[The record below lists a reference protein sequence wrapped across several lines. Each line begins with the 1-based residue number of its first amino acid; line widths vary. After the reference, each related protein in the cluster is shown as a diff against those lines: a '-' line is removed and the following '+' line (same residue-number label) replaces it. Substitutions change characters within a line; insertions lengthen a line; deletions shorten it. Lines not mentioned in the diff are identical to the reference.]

1 MKFLVSSVYER
12 WFYVFNLTLLPPILN
27 LSESGSTNV
36 LIQFGSRIHNTAWE
50 TQSHYAVIKET
61 FFYDQDC
68 YDVTTKIKL
77 VSWWKYLSE
86 KEHVKLLLRVDSDS
100 HSVKVK
106 TDKRKWH
113 IRAHTEIRIFFSKGL
128 SQRGKKKKL
137 KSGSCIDNSSGQKS
151 EIKIKS
157 QLRLEYW
164 IIDKV

>member
-1 MKFLVSSVYER
+1 MKFLVSSVYEW

-27 LSESGSTNV
+27 LSVSGSTNV

-61 FFYDQDC
+61 FFYSQDC

-86 KEHVKLLLRVDSDS
+86 KRTSEASPPCWFTQRESQDWQKKMTHPGTHR
-100 HSVKVK
+100 
-106 TDKRKWH
+106 DKD
-113 IRAHTEIRIFFSKGL
+113 FFLKG
-128 SQRGKKKKL
+128 SESARKKKKL
-137 KSGSCIDNSSGQKS
+137 KYTGSCTDNSSGQKS

-157 QLRLEYW
+157 QRRLEYW

>member
-1 MKFLVSSVYER
+1 MKFLVSSVYEW

-27 LSESGSTNV
+27 LSVSGSTNV

-61 FFYDQDC
+61 FFYSQDC

-86 KEHVKLLLRVDSDS
+86 KEHVKLLLRVDL

-113 IRAHTEIRIFFSKGL
+113 IRAHTEIRIFFLKG
-128 SQRGKKKKL
+128 SESARNKKKINRT
-137 KSGSCIDNSSGQKS
+137 KSF
-151 EIKIKS
+151 
-157 QLRLEYW
+157 
-164 IIDKV
+164 